1 VAVSYLY
8 RMDSKKQ
15 RLQQG
20 RGDAP
25 EGWGSSPEGR
35 GDAPEGRGSSQQGR
49 TNGLR
54 EGRPGWPSARTIY
67 GVIVFLTLIG
77 IAIVALRAS
86 KLAPLLF
93 LGRHAGHSPAVR
105 SAFAQT
111 DMIFERFPGLTMVHI
126 FVALV
131 FILTGPFQV
140 IRPLR
145 ANYPSLQRRTDR
157 IFWVSGF
164 IMGVTAVV
172 MSFVMPSIGGVNQA
186 ASTILFGVFF
196 LFALCRALANDRS
209 GNGVLRREWLIRAYA
224 IALAVTSIRLVV
236 GIFFATSRLS
246 GLKPEEF
253 FGIAFWIGFVI
264 HLILAEA
271 WIYRTRL
278 VGGEG

>member
-1 VAVSYLY
+1 VEVSYLY
-8 RMDSKKQ
+8 GMDSSKN
-15 RLQQG
+15 RVSG
-20 RGDAP
+20 RRANLPAGGA
-25 EGWGSSPEGR
+25 
-35 GDAPEGRGSSQQGR
+35 
-49 TNGLR
+49 
-54 EGRPGWPSARTIY
+54 GWPSARTIY
-67 GVIVFLTLIG
+67 GAIVFLTLIG

-86 KLAPLLF
+86 KLAPFLFLGQHVDFLGQHVDFLGQHVDF
-93 LGRHAGHSPAVR
+93 LGRHADPSSPAS
-105 SAFAQT
+105 SAFART
-111 DMIFERFPGLTMVHI
+111 DMIFERFPVLTMVHI

-140 IRPLR
+140 IHPLC
-145 ANYPSLQRRTDR
+145 ANYPSVQRKTKP

-186 ASTILFGVFF
+186 ASTILFGAFF
-196 LFALCRALANDRS
+196 LFALCRAVVNDRS
-209 GNGVLRREWLIRAYA
+209 GNSVLRREWLVRAYA

-271 WIYRTRL
+271 WIHRTR
-278 VGGEG
+278 VAG